1 MNGTEWENG
10 EMKFTYTVGGCW
22 YSRGPAVATL
32 TAEVGETVCYS
43 TTDVRAQELKTGAA
57 ALKIVKIIC
66 CG

>member
-1 MNGTEWENG
+1 MWENG
-10 EMKFTYTVGGCW
+10 EMKFTSIVEVCW

-43 TTDVRAQELKTGAA
+43 TTDVRSQELKTGAA
-57 ALKIVKIIC
+57 TLRIVKIIC